1 MRRHQYFF
9 WAKPVSARKSQRASC
24 MMRRCGESYPLLLSV
39 ARRFRLTAPRAKC
52 SATRVERWPVQSAHV
67 GLVEQARSGTL
78 FLDEVSALPL
88 TLQGKL
94 LRLLED
100 GTYRKLGDTRETVS
114 EARIVSSSNA
124 DLPALVTDGRFRAD
138 LYYRLNAIELRIP
151 PLRARPEDIIPLA
164 EHLLAQFARRI
175 GQRTPLL
182 MPAARAALCEHAW
195 PGNIRELRNRVERA
209 LGLSGSMT
217 QLSANALFPE
227 KTLLEYPGNRI
238 ASLAE
243 ARERTERLQIE
254 EAIRQTGGE
263 IGKAAALLGVS
274 RTTLWEKM
282 RRLNLQ

>member
-1 MRRHQYFF
+1 
-9 WAKPVSARKSQRASC
+9 
-24 MMRRCGESYPLLLSV
+24 
-39 ARRFRLTAPRAKC
+39 
-52 SATRVERWPVQSAHV
+52 
-67 GLVEQARSGTL
+67 
-78 FLDEVSALPL
+78 L

-124 DLPALVTDGRFRAD
+124 DLFALVTDGRFRAD
-138 LYYRLNAIELRIP
+138 LYYRLNAIELNIP

-164 EHLLAQFARRI
+164 EHLLAQFARRM
-175 GQRTPLL
+175 GQRTPSL
-182 MPAARAALCEHAW
+182 MPAARAALHEYGW
-195 PGNIRELRNRVERA
+195 PGNIRELRNRLERA
-209 LGLSGSMT
+209 LGLSGGTT

-263 IGKAAALLGVS
+263 IGKAAVLLGVS